1 MQELLD
7 LIRQYG
13 ALIYALLFAYCA
25 VKSGAL
31 PLFAGYAAKAGAL
44 DPISVFFAVLAGAY
58 LGDEARFALARR
70 YGAALIGRRR
80 RLKHALE
87 VAVRLLN
94 RHGAFYIL
102 AYRYPKGLR
111 TIGALPVGLTDM
123 PWRRFTLL
131 NLASA
136 SLWSVLL
143 VGGGYLLGHVFAH
156 GVMSWW
162 GGLGVLLL
170 VIFSGLT
177 FLGWRQAA
185 RELIPEGT
193 RP

>member
-44 DPISVFFAVLAGAY
+44 DPISVCFLPYWPGLSWRRSPVRARSPIWSGADRPPATSQACAGGRSTPAQSPW
-58 LGDEARFALARR
+58 RFLHP
-70 YGAALIGRRR
+70 
-80 RLKHALE
+80 RLPLSEGPAHH
-87 VAVRLLN
+87 R
-94 RHGAFYIL
+94 
-102 AYRYPKGLR
+102 
-111 TIGALPVGLTDM
+111 ALPVGLTDM